1 MGALGE
7 EFNLIDLNRI
17 TLQDG
22 KMAKV
27 YDMITKNT
35 PLVRDLMMVKCNK
48 RDIFEHIELTGLP
61 PTYYAALGQG
71 YPKSK
76 ASTKVVRDTCAKHGG
91 RVEIARDTAQL
102 SGDANELMAKQEM
115 FLAKSAMESL
125 EETIIYGTAVDTEE
139 FIGIHARLSTPST
152 DRTQSGYN
160 LISGSGD
167 GSDNMSILGIVHST
181 ETFHGIYPQ
190 GITSGMKFDRYNEV
204 TITDPNDSTRELV
217 GYKRFVEQF
226 AGLAVPDWHGIVRA
240 CNIGLA
246 DLTITAATGPNLA
259 NIFSRMALRMNKVGI
274 GMKAFYCNDT
284 IYSFLMQQ
292 TSSIVGGQAGFA
304 QVQGQ
309 EQVAFWGIPIRN
321 CDSLTTAEATVSGTF
336 TTV

>member
-1 MGALGE
+1 MAALGE

-35 PLVRDLMMVKCNK
+35 PIVRDLMMVQCNK

-61 PTYYAALGQG
+61 DTYYAALGQG

-76 ASTKVVRDTCAKHGG
+76 AKTKVVRDTCAKHGG
-91 RVEIARDTAQL
+91 RVEIPRDTAEL

-139 FIGIHARLSTPST
+139 FIGINARLSTPST
-152 DRTQSGYN
+152 DRTESGYN
-160 LISGSGD
+160 LITGSGTT
-167 GSDNMSILGIVHST
+167 NLMSILGIVHST
-181 ETFHGIYPQ
+181 ETIHGIYPQ

-240 CNIGLA
+240 CNIGLG
-246 DLTITAATGPNLA
+246 DLTIDASTGPDLT
-259 NIFSRMALRMNKVGI
+259 NIFSRMAMRMNRVPI
-274 GMKAFYCNDT
+274 GMKAFYVNDT

-292 TSSIVGGQAGFA
+292 TSSKVGGQAGFQ

-309 EQVAFWGIPIRN
+309 EQISYWGIPIKR
-321 CDSLTTAEATVSGTF
+321 CDSLTTAEAQVTGTF